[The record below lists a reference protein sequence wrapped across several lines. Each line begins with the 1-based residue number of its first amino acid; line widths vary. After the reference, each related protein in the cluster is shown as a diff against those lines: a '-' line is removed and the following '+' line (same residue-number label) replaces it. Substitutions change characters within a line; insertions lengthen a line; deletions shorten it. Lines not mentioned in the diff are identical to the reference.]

1 MQHTLKSCE
10 KLLQTF
16 LLQICQQAAE
26 RIMELLS
33 TWRTLYKPH
42 YCPVTL
48 IQITFSAGTMY
59 LLIAMQASSG
69 IRNIQEELRHPLD
82 QETLVQQYL
91 QEIRVSWSCVTII
104 IISSWLNSSR
114 SYWSKEFSHQ
124 SRSAHFCRYWYW
136 WRKQLKSL
144 SFVFTQTV
152 LYN

>member
-1 MQHTLKSCE
+1 
-10 KLLQTF
+10 
-16 LLQICQQAAE
+16 
-26 RIMELLS
+26 MELLS

-104 IISSWLNSSR
+104 IISS
-114 SYWSKEFSHQ
+114 
-124 SRSAHFCRYWYW
+124 
-136 WRKQLKSL
+136 
-144 SFVFTQTV
+144 
-152 LYN
+152 